1 MNKHLNSPVASSL
14 VTAPATNT
22 NNHLNNNKSYYHS
35 SLFSSLKSND
45 ATSSYNS
52 SITNIN
58 NKSSSSN
65 YSPSLTTANT
75 GNTAGTSN
83 SISVLNTDMI
93 GSHAS
98 NNSSINT
105 HNFNTNNNNNSNLN
119 NNNNSINRS
128 PLKQSFNRPLKAFIG
143 STANGGNNVN
153 TSGVTDKKIGHREVK
168 DGVVHYKKEPT
179 DELKKSIQFG
189 IVHSISV
196 SSKYADRDLIMQDFQ
211 MVETI
216 VFPK

>member
-1 MNKHLNSPVASSL
+1 
-14 VTAPATNT
+14 
-22 NNHLNNNKSYYHS
+22 
-35 SLFSSLKSND
+35 
-45 ATSSYNS
+45 
-52 SITNIN
+52 
-58 NKSSSSN
+58 
-65 YSPSLTTANT
+65 
-75 GNTAGTSN
+75 
-83 SISVLNTDMI
+83 MI
-93 GSHAS
+93 GSQAS

-105 HNFNTNNNNNSNLN
+105 NNININNNNNSNLN
-119 NNNNSINRS
+119 NNNNSTSRS
-128 PLKQSFNRPLKAFIG
+128 PLKQSFNRPLRALIG
-143 STANGGNNVN
+143 TTANGGTNVN

-168 DGVVHYKKEPT
+168 DGVVHYKKVPT